1 MDNYFYI
8 KDNCR
13 KGLVKYLENACS
25 NIPNINNPNILDAG
39 CGTGVPTLWLA
50 ENLSG
55 IITAIDTD
63 KKNIIYLQQKIHHNN
78 LQNRVKVLCTSFLD
92 YKFDRDHFDIIL
104 AEGLLNIVGF
114 ETGFEKAIKI
124 LKKGGYFIIH
134 DEYRDHN
141 KKCKFIDENNC
152 IIIYTLY
159 LDETIW
165 WEEYYRH
172 LEIEI
177 NRIAD
182 TETFDLLKSDMEEI
196 EYYRTDPSH
205 FRSIYYVIKKI

>member
-13 KGLVKYLENACS
+13 KGFIKYLENVCS
-25 NIPNINNPNILDAG
+25 TIPKINNSNILDIG

-50 ENLSG
+50 DNLSG

-63 KKNIIYLQQKIHHNN
+63 KESINFLQQKIYHND

-92 YKFDRDHFDIIL
+92 YKCDFDHFDIIL
-104 AEGLLNIVGF
+104 AEGLLNIIGF
-114 ETGFEKAIKI
+114 EAGFEKAITM
-124 LKKGGYFIIH
+124 LKKSGYFIIH
-134 DEYRDHN
+134 DDYRGHN
-141 KKCKFIDENNC
+141 KKCKFINENNC
-152 IIIYTLY
+152 IIINTLY

-165 WEEYYRH
+165 WEDYYRQ

-177 NRIAD
+177 DNIAD
-182 TETFDLLKSDMEEI
+182 TKTYDLFKSDMEEI
-196 EYYRTDPSH
+196 EYYKTDPSH